1 MPRAGVLAYGYFA
14 DRSGYLRT
22 FGPNNTPMDKKAL
35 RTELEHLAAQ
45 LRSLQYFCALEDDL
59 PEHIKELWNDAES
72 LNDEIETALL
82 DL

>member
-1 MPRAGVLAYGYFA
+1 
-14 DRSGYLRT
+14 
-22 FGPNNTPMDKKAL
+22 MDKKAL

-45 LRSLQYFCALEDDL
+45 LRSLQHFCALEDDL